1 MTLEELIE
9 KAIIDVKYY
18 QDRLDEAELK
28 LEAFYAAVDSKMP
41 YSKPDNPYKHNEMPN
56 FEWTKDSLDDLIKD
70 IKNIRKFP

>member
-41 YSKPDNPYKHNEMPN
+41 YSKPDNPNKHNEIPN
-56 FEWTKDSLDDLIKD
+56 FEGTMDLLDDLWKENP
-70 IKNIRKFP
+70 KS